1 MPEETPQTSLEEL
14 DRLKIE
20 NSILRVRL
28 LEQELN
34 AAQKELQRAND
45 STNTLIQ
52 DTMQQ
57 QGIEDDEEDVG
68 LSHERS
74 AGPPQRSLIW
84 MLISKVLPSGS
95 SPVAAGATK
104 WSIWLTLD
112 PA

>member
-57 QGIEDDEEDVG
+57 QGIEDVEN
-68 LSHERS
+68 
-74 AGPPQRSLIW
+74 W
-84 MLISKVLPSGS
+84 
-95 SPVAAGATK
+95 
-104 WSIWLTLD
+104 TLD
-112 PA
+112 LNTYTFKRTEE